1 VKEWAEPIESI
12 SQHYRHRAR
21 FQVSKKGDIGFFN
34 VKGNRIVEIE
44 HCSIVQ
50 SEINDALALVRDGA
64 PLDGVK
70 QLEIVIDDSA
80 QLGLNV
86 TEGSGDAKVAVAQWA
101 EQQGWL
107 ATAAMSYQA
116 EGAQTLALPGGFTQV
131 NRSVN
136 KLMLEQAKKW
146 LSVSAAD
153 RLLDL
158 FCGNGNISL
167 AFSRDVQAILGLEAN
182 GQAIQLA
189 NQSPSKSQNSQFLE
203 ENLFTKPFKDMPEV
217 VKFEPTCVILD
228 PPRAGAELVVNNL
241 NTLPSVQK
249 ILYISCDPATFSRDI
264 AVLVKEKWHLRK
276 VGVMDMFPHTRHIE
290 SMALLE
296 KKKTGHHSL

>member
-1 VKEWAEPIESI
+1 
-12 SQHYRHRAR
+12 
-21 FQVSKKGDIGFFN
+21 
-34 VKGNRIVEIE
+34 
-44 HCSIVQ
+44 
-50 SEINDALALVRDGA
+50 
-64 PLDGVK
+64 
-70 QLEIVIDDSA
+70 
-80 QLGLNV
+80 
-86 TEGSGDAKVAVAQWA
+86 
-101 EQQGWL
+101 
-107 ATAAMSYQA
+107 
-116 EGAQTLALPGGFTQV
+116 
-131 NRSVN
+131 
-136 KLMLEQAKKW
+136 
-146 LSVSAAD
+146 
-153 RLLDL
+153 
-158 FCGNGNISL
+158 
-167 AFSRDVQAILGLEAN
+167 LGLEAN